1 MGLTSVPE
9 MGTIAPKMSTRRPP
23 GIALAL
29 FGKTRRSVLGL
40 FFAAP
45 DTAFYLRQV
54 AREVGA
60 GQGAVQRELEH
71 LTQAGILVRTARGRQ
86 VYYQVNRASPVFAEL
101 HGLMLKTA
109 GLADVLREALTP
121 FGPKIQQAFVYGSQA
136 AGTATGGSD
145 VDFLVVGEMDELALH
160 RALREAEARL
170 GRTVNYS
177 LLTPAEWERRKRAR
191 GGFIAR
197 VLQGPKIP
205 VVGQSDAT

>member
-1 MGLTSVPE
+1 
-9 MGTIAPKMSTRRPP
+9 MSTRKPP
-23 GIALAL
+23 DIALAL

-54 AREVGA
+54 VREAGA
-60 GQGAVQRELEH
+60 GQGAVQRELQH

-86 VYYQVNRASPVFAEL
+86 VYYQVNRASPVFAEM

-109 GLADVLREALTP
+109 GLAEVLREALAP
-121 FGPKIQQAFVYGSQA
+121 FGAKIRQAFIYGSQA
-136 AGTATGGSD
+136 AGTAAAGSD
-145 VDFLVVGEMDELALH
+145 VDLHVVGEMDELALH
-160 RALREAEARL
+160 RAIREAEARL
-170 GRTVNYS
+170 GRAVNYN

-197 VLQGPKIP
+197 VVQGPKIP
-205 VVGQSDAT
+205 VVGQSDGT